1 MNIKSIVEE
10 SSDDRDIVDLIW
22 FPTGGGKTE
31 AYLGLSAF
39 TILSRRLKMSE
50 FTYTVVVTAENKEQA
65 DDVMIQR
72 INYDDDYGFDYQVGI
87 EDE

>member
-1 MNIKSIVEE
+1 
-10 SSDDRDIVDLIW
+10 
-22 FPTGGGKTE
+22 
-31 AYLGLSAF
+31 
-39 TILSRRLKMSE
+39 MSE

-72 INYDDDYGFDYQVGI
+72 INYDDDYGFDYQVEV